1 MLINM
6 QELKERHSCLPS
18 GVIHIGAHLG
28 EELKDYLD
36 AGVKNILWVEA
47 NPKVYTRLCQNVF
60 NHAGSRCV
68 NALVSDSDEVECL
81 FRITNNGESSS
92 MLPLKEHL
100 VEHPHIFVE
109 EIIKLKSTRFDTLC
123 EKEQVNLELYDF
135 INLDIQGAELMALQG
150 MSQILQ
156 RARHVYLEVNT
167 KEIYEGCAFQKEI
180 EEYLSK
186 FNFELKEQKIL
197 SHGWGDAFYM
207 KRKI

>member
-1 MLINM
+1 MLISM
-6 QELKERHSCLPS
+6 RELKERHNCLPS

-36 AGVKNILWVEA
+36 VGVKNIFWVEA
-47 NPKVYTRLCQNVF
+47 NPKVYARLCQNVL
-60 NHAGSRCV
+60 NHAGSRCL
-68 NALVSDSDEVECL
+68 NALVSDSDDKECL

-123 EKEQVNLELYDF
+123 EKEHVNLELYDF
-135 INLDIQGAELMALQG
+135 INLDIQGAELMALKG

-156 RARHVYLEVNT
+156 SARYVYLEVNT
-167 KEIYEGCAFQKEI
+167 KEIYEGCAFANEIKKLFKEYGFRQI
-180 EEYLSK
+180 Q
-186 FNFELKEQKIL
+186 QKIL
-197 SHGWGDAFYM
+197 SHGWGDAFYS
-207 KRKI
+207 RKTN

>member
-1 MLINM
+1 MLISM
-6 QELKERHSCLPS
+6 QELKRSHACLPS

-28 EELKDYLD
+28 EELRDYLD
-36 AGVKNILWVEA
+36 VGVKNILWVEA

-60 NHAGSRCV
+60 NHAGSRCL
-68 NALVSDSDEVECL
+68 NALVSDSDDKECL

-109 EIIKLKSTRFDTLC
+109 EIIKLKSARFDRLC
-123 EKEQVNLELYDF
+123 EKEKVSLKLYDF

-156 RARHVYLEVNT
+156 RARYVYLEVNT
-167 KEIYEGCAFQKEI
+167 KEIYEGCAFHKEI